1 LRALAVEI
9 AMTGIYL
16 QPIGLLYGEVARDAV
31 SLGAAL
37 PLAGSPLAFS
47 AVRLWEGEP
56 GNVKYAIVRT
66 STMQAIDEPKVK
78 ELLDHIVAPRTAIA
92 GVSMDS
98 PRIMGIVNVTPD
110 SFSDGGEYLEPN
122 VAIERAKALS
132 NSGADFI
139 DIGGESTRP
148 GSEPVSAEE
157 ELRRILPVLSG
168 LTEVLTPVSIDTRKS
183 AVMREA
189 AKIRANII
197 NDVSAFTFSPDS
209 LTTLTELKIP
219 AVLTH
224 AMGDPKTMQ
233 DNPTYQDVVIEVYD
247 YLEKRIE
254 AASAAGLPTASLIV
268 DPGIGFGKTAEHNA
282 SLLRSI
288 SLFHG
293 LGVPLLTGSS
303 RKRSLQKLTGAKTPK
318 EQVAGNVAAALDA
331 VSQGVQ
337 IVRVHDVEETHR
349 ALAVWKWLRGPAK
362 AQGRSVG
369 HAEM

>member
-1 LRALAVEI
+1 
-9 AMTGIYL
+9 
-16 QPIGLLYGEVARDAV
+16 
-31 SLGAAL
+31 
-37 PLAGSPLAFS
+37 
-47 AVRLWEGEP
+47 
-56 GNVKYAIVRT
+56 
-66 STMQAIDEPKVK
+66 
-78 ELLDHIVAPRTAIA
+78 
-92 GVSMDS
+92 
-98 PRIMGIVNVTPD
+98 VNVTPD

-168 LTEVLTPVSIDTRKS
+168 LTEVLTPLSIDTRKS

-197 NDVSAFTFSPDS
+197 NDVSTLTFSPDS

-219 AVLTH
+219 AVLMH
-224 AMGDPKTMQ
+224 AIGDPKTMQ

-282 SLLRSI
+282 SLLRNI

-293 LGVPLLTGSS
+293 LGVPLLAGSS
-303 RKRSLQKLTGAKTPK
+303 RKRSLQKLTGANTPK
-318 EQVAGNVAAALDA
+318 EQVAGNIAAALDA

-349 ALAVWKWLRGPAK
+349 ALAVWKWLRGAAK
-362 AQGRSVG
+362 AQERPVD
-369 HAEM
+369 HTDM